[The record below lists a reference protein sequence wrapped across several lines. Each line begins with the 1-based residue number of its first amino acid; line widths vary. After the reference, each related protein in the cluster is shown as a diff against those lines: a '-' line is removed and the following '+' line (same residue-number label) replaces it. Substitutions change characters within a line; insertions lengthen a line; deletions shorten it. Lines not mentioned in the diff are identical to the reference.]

1 MTTQGA
7 VQQSSPDVHLTIEQD
22 GEQRVRI
29 QSAQLRE
36 IGEQL
41 RGPRSFS
48 IFNSLVLPALVAL
61 LTTILTSG
69 FQYVSWRNSVLL
81 QNANDVVTRA
91 TEAYEAATEMIGKRR
106 YSTLLF
112 VPAMRDIISANT
124 PALADANESAK
135 PAEPKQPGGEALTI
149 FAQSP
154 VDDVGSLLKLESK
167 LVSVRFEA
175 YYHQLKLW
183 NETYDKLLTD
193 VDHHLD
199 RPIYL
204 DTGLVSEPE
213 SKYGKRLASIN
224 CRQPATD
231 ELVRLQLN
239 SNSLKLRLAIIR
251 ECFSQLNDSLD
262 EKKTAV
268 KNGHGTFDQQTAKRA
283 RDELWYIHMMAN
295 EFRCFALNRIEY
307 YRKQKEL
314 SIVGTTLL
322 RNLTFLSS
330 QRDDAERHF
339 AETHFRCR
347 PGSRPI

>member
-135 PAEPKQPGGEALTI
+135 PAEPKQPGVNEPGISRRQPFRLETQLRELLRPDIVHEHVGAVDQAVKRIAVAALFQI
-149 FAQSP
+149 EHDAALVAVDAEEHRRHAVFDGWARLAGG
-154 VDDVGSLLKLESK
+154 VAARGFDLDDVGAEIAEPLAGERPHRDGREIDDPDAVEGKHRVYSAASGRPAIMRLE
-167 LVSVRFEA
+167 V
-175 YYHQLKLW
+175 
-183 NETYDKLLTD
+183 
-193 VDHHLD
+193 
-199 RPIYL
+199 
-204 DTGLVSEPE
+204 
-213 SKYGKRLASIN
+213 
-224 CRQPATD
+224 
-231 ELVRLQLN
+231 
-239 SNSLKLRLAIIR
+239 
-251 ECFSQLNDSLD
+251 
-262 EKKTAV
+262 
-268 KNGHGTFDQQTAKRA
+268 
-283 RDELWYIHMMAN
+283 
-295 EFRCFALNRIEY
+295 
-307 YRKQKEL
+307 
-314 SIVGTTLL
+314 
-322 RNLTFLSS
+322 
-330 QRDDAERHF
+330 
-339 AETHFRCR
+339 
-347 PGSRPI
+347 